1 MMQGRNK
8 MRHSLKLFR
17 LFTIFFL
24 SLHGSGTFSSAHAL
38 ERVRLKMQSVFPSR
52 VMDKME
58 IKIVDKIKLNSDG
71 KIKLRFFEP
80 NTIVPNTELY
90 TAVGQ
95 GQIDTA
101 FGMPAYYSMKVP
113 AVNFFGAVPF
123 GPGFLEFSVW
133 MRYGGGQNLKKR
145 IYGQIGIV
153 PIECTMFA
161 PETAGWFKKRFN
173 KIDELKGQKMRIAGL
188 GAKVLQKLGVKTRL
202 LSIPDTLPA
211 LKKGVIDAAEI
222 TSPDR
227 DLNFGFHKITKYNY
241 YPSWF
246 QQTGPG
252 ELVLNKKIWDGL
264 SKTAQSIIKTTCDQI
279 YFATAVRT
287 NAIQPNA
294 MRQLN
299 QGGAEFVTLRDSEL
313 KKLRKAWHE
322 VAEEESA
329 KDPLFA
335 EVYKSYKSFRDQ
347 YAIWGDR
354 AYLK

>member
-1 MMQGRNK
+1 
-8 MRHSLKLFR
+8 
-17 LFTIFFL
+17 
-24 SLHGSGTFSSAHAL
+24 
-38 ERVRLKMQSVFPSR
+38 
-52 VMDKME
+52 ME
-58 IKIVDKIKLNSDG
+58 FKIVEKLKVNSDG
-71 KIKLRFFEP
+71 KINLRFYEP
-80 NTIVPNTELY
+80 NTIVPNQELY

-95 GQIDTA
+95 GQLDTA

-123 GPGFLEFSVW
+123 GPGFLEFSIW

-153 PIECTMFA
+153 PIECSMFA
-161 PETAGWFKKRFN
+161 PETAGWFKQRFS

-188 GAKVLQKLGVKTRL
+188 GAKVLKKLGVKTRL
-202 LSIPDTLPA
+202 LSVPDTLPA
-211 LKKGVIDAAEI
+211 LKKGIIDAAEI

-227 DLNFGFHKITKYNY
+227 DINFGFHKITKYNY

-252 ELVLNKKIWDGL
+252 ELILNKKIWEGL
-264 SKTAQSIIKTTCDQI
+264 SKTAQSIINTTCDQI

-287 NAIQPNA
+287 NAIQPKA
-294 MRQLN
+294 MRQLK

-313 KKLRKAWHE
+313 DKLRKAWHE

>member
-1 MMQGRNK
+1 MKHFSN
-8 MRHSLKLFR
+8 R
-17 LFTIFFL
+17 LCILTIL
-24 SLHGSGTFSSAHAL
+24 VLVLQVSGTFSKANAL

-52 VMDKME
+52 VMDLME
-58 IKIVDKIKLNSDG
+58 FKIVEKLKVNSDG
-71 KIKLRFFEP
+71 KINLRFYEP
-80 NTIVPNTELY
+80 NTIVPNQELY

-95 GQIDTA
+95 GQLDTA

-123 GPGFLEFSVW
+123 GPGFLEFSIW

-153 PIECTMFA
+153 PIECSMFA
-161 PETAGWFKKRFN
+161 PETAGWFKQRFS

-188 GAKVLQKLGVKTRL
+188 GAKVLKKLGVKTRL
-202 LSIPDTLPA
+202 LSVPDTLPA
-211 LKKGVIDAAEI
+211 LKKGIIDAAEI

-227 DLNFGFHKITKYNY
+227 DINFGFHKITKYNY

-246 QQTGPG
+246 QQTVPG
-252 ELVLNKKIWDGL
+252 ELILNKKIWEGL
-264 SKTAQSIIKTTCDQI
+264 SKTAQSIINTTCDQI

-287 NAIQPNA
+287 NAIQPKA
-294 MRQLN
+294 MRQLK

-313 KKLRKAWHE
+313 DKLRKAWHE